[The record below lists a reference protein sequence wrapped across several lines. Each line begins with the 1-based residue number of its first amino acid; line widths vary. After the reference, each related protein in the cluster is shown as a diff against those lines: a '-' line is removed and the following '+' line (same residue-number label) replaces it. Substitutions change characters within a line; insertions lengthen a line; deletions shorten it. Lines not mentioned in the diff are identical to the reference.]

1 MGEKWSLYMY
11 QNETVWEVLLLS
23 QKYVIRIRESRWT
36 GQCFDLN
43 GCLTHCL
50 VHLMSY
56 SFTNL
61 EILEILELS
70 YQFIMFFA
78 EMFRKMPET
87 VLYALMPNVTR
98 FFFINNIINQKYLVS
113 GILPNISAKNIINW

>member
-1 MGEKWSLYMY
+1 MY
-11 QNETVWEVLLLS
+11 SGAAESVNLSFPHFQN
-23 QKYVIRIRESRWT
+23 
-36 GQCFDLN
+36 
-43 GCLTHCL
+43 L
-50 VHLMSY
+50 VSY
-56 SFTNL
+56 SFTNLEIL

-98 FFFINNIINQKYLVS
+98 FFFINNIINQKY
-113 GILPNISAKNIINW
+113 

>member
-1 MGEKWSLYMY
+1 MIGKTCHCIFSILYVESKEK
-11 QNETVWEVLLLS
+11 LS
-23 QKYVIRIRESRWT
+23 KK
-36 GQCFDLN
+36 
-43 GCLTHCL
+43 
-50 VHLMSY
+50 LMSY

-113 GILPNISAKNIINW
+113 GILPNISAKNIIN

>member
-1 MGEKWSLYMY
+1 
-11 QNETVWEVLLLS
+11 
-23 QKYVIRIRESRWT
+23 
-36 GQCFDLN
+36 
-43 GCLTHCL
+43 
-50 VHLMSY
+50 MSY
-56 SFTNL
+56 SFTNLEIL

-98 FFFINNIINQKYLVS
+98 FFFINNIINQKYLKLLLKS
-113 GILPNISAKNIINW
+113 FPNLITVYYLVGMRRGTVVRRRTRNRAVRGSYPAAVAIAIYHRLICSPTTSSPLI